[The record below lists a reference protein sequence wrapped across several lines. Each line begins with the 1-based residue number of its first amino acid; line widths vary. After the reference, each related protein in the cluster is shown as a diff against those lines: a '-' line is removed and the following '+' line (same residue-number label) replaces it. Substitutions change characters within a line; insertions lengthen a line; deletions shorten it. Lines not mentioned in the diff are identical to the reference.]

1 MSDNIILN
9 DKIYNVS
16 DNDLPCLV
24 VYGEKAGG
32 SHFTVTMI
40 ADLFLQGKKIL
51 FLTAYPMAKNNFLE
65 QIKDVSGKTICITD
79 KKQLDDTPGII
90 IESGNEELFLESLK
104 LLPDI
109 KERIILIK
117 NMEVFSRAVFD
128 ACLAFPNLIFSGD
141 IDKCVA
147 KEQIIKK
154 LFNTIVVFSKP
165 QIKLGFDIPALEKYI
180 GYWRGQN
187 YKGSVKIGVRK
198 VAAAEKKPI
207 N

>member
-1 MSDNIILN
+1 MADNIILN
-9 DKIYNVS
+9 DKIYNLI

-24 VYGEKAGG
+24 VYSEKAGG

-40 ADLFLQGKKIL
+40 TDLFLQGKKIL
-51 FLTAYPMAKNNFLE
+51 FLTAYPMAKDNFLE
-65 QIKDVSGKTICITD
+65 QIKDFFGKTIYITD

-90 IESGNEELFLESLK
+90 IESGNEELFLEALK

-117 NMEVFSRAVFD
+117 NMEVFSQTVFD
-128 ACLAFPNLIFSGD
+128 ACLDFPNLILSGD

-154 LFNTIVVFSKP
+154 VYKTIVVFSKP
-165 QIKLGFDIPALEKYI
+165 QIKLGFEIPALEKYV
-180 GYWRGQN
+180 GYWWNQDN
-187 YKGSVKIGVRK
+187 KGLVKIKMGERK
-198 VAAAEKKPI
+198 I